1 MSASL
6 RRDRRG
12 PTKDQPSASSPP
24 RARSLP
30 VRRAA
35 VMRTAVWLAVAAGP
49 LALVSSCARPDTAV
63 RTTPAPVT
71 RTAELRT
78 PSVTTAGYAE
88 LFLGLWLRGGS
99 EDGPTADELHAMAPS
114 VPMPTWG
121 EKNPAVERLAT
132 VRTARQAQDAWS
144 VTLAVTF
151 KEPARDR
158 SDRTAAAPSVRYFAL
173 PVVAKDAGTTP
184 AFAVPAAPMEVA
196 APSVIAESATPYGR
210 EVPDASALAS
220 TVSEFL
226 TAYLGAEGG
235 AERYLAPGI
244 TLPALAESSFAS
256 VQIDELRAVQ
266 ATDGKPGQDGSVVRV
281 QAQVTATD
289 AAGGQ
294 WPLSYALAF
303 TARAG
308 RWEVTALQSG
318 LEDKAGKTKTA
329 SSHTDSAL
337 KSTSTTMQTAASSQ
351 GNDAVWEIT
360 R

>member
-1 MSASL
+1 
-6 RRDRRG
+6 
-12 PTKDQPSASSPP
+12 
-24 RARSLP
+24 
-30 VRRAA
+30 
-35 VMRTAVWLAVAAGP
+35 MRNTA
-49 LALVSSCARPDTAV
+49 
-63 RTTPAPVT
+63 APVT

-78 PSVTTAGYAE
+78 PSVTPAGYAE

-99 EDGPTADELHAMAPS
+99 EDGTAADELHAMAPS

-121 EKNPAVERLAT
+121 EKAPAVERLAT
-132 VRTARQAQDAWS
+132 VRTVRQARDAWS
-144 VTLAVTF
+144 VMLAVTF
-151 KEPARDR
+151 KEPVRDR
-158 SDRTAAAPSVRYFAL
+158 SERTGAAPGVRYFAL

-196 APSVIAESATPYGR
+196 APSVIAQSATPYGG
-210 EVPDASALAS
+210 EVPDGSGLAS

-226 TAYLGAEGG
+226 TAYLGVEGG

-244 TLPALAESSFAS
+244 MLPALAVSSFAS
-256 VQIDELRAVQ
+256 VQVDELRAVQ
-266 ATDGKPGQDGSVVRV
+266 ATDGKPGRDGLVVRV

-289 AAGGQ
+289 GAGGQ

-318 LEDKAGKTKTA
+318 LEGKDAKVKTA
-329 SSHTDSAL
+329 SSHTGSAL
-337 KSTSTTMQTAASSQ
+337 KGTATTMQMVAARQ
-351 GNDAVWEIT
+351 GAVAVGGIT

>member
-12 PTKDQPSASSPP
+12 PTKDQPSAGSPP

-49 LALVSSCARPDTAV
+49 LALVSSCARPDTEA

-78 PSVTTAGYAE
+78 PSVTPGGYAE

-99 EDGPTADELHAMAPS
+99 EDGPAADELHAMAPS

-121 EKNPAVERLAT
+121 EKAPAVAQLAT

-158 SDRTAAAPSVRYFAL
+158 SAGAPGVRYFAL
-173 PVVAKDAGTTP
+173 PVVAKDAGATP
-184 AFAVPAAPMEVA
+184 SFAVQAAPMEVA
-196 APSVIAESATPYGR
+196 APSVIAQGATPYGR
-210 EVPDASALAS
+210 EVPDSSALAS

-256 VQIDELRAVQ
+256 VQVDELRAVQ
-266 ATDGKPGQDGSVVRV
+266 ATDGRPGQDGLVVRV

-318 LEDKAGKTKTA
+318 LEDKDAKAKTA
-329 SSHTDSAL
+329 STHTDPSL
-337 KSTSTTMQTAASSQ
+337 KGTATTMQTVAARQ
-351 GNDAVWEIT
+351 GTVAAGGIT

>member
-6 RRDRRG
+6 RRDRCG
-12 PTKDQPSASSPP
+12 PTKDQPLAGSPP

-35 VMRTAVWLAVAAGP
+35 VLRTAVWLAVAAGP

-63 RTTPAPVT
+63 RNTAAPVT

-78 PSVTTAGYAE
+78 PSVTPAGYAE

-99 EDGPTADELHAMAPS
+99 EDGTAADELHAMAPS

-121 EKNPAVERLAT
+121 EKAPAVERLAT
-132 VRTARQAQDAWS
+132 VRTVRQARDAWS
-144 VTLAVTF
+144 VMLAVTF
-151 KEPARDR
+151 KEPVRDR
-158 SDRTAAAPSVRYFAL
+158 SERTGAAPGVRYFAL

-196 APSVIAESATPYGR
+196 APSVIAQSATPYGG
-210 EVPDASALAS
+210 EVPDGSGLAS

-226 TAYLGAEGG
+226 TAYLGVEGG

-244 TLPALAESSFAS
+244 MLPALAVSSFAS
-256 VQIDELRAVQ
+256 VQVDELRAVQ
-266 ATDGKPGQDGSVVRV
+266 ATDGKPGRDGLVVRV

-289 AAGGQ
+289 GAGGQ

-318 LEDKAGKTKTA
+318 LEGKDAKVKTA
-329 SSHTDSAL
+329 SSHTGSAL
-337 KSTSTTMQTAASSQ
+337 KGTATTMQMVAARQ
-351 GNDAVWEIT
+351 GAVAVGGIT